1 MNMAAKRKNADLWR
15 SGIVAYT
22 IDGDVAVPGL
32 INEAIHSLNEPFALT
47 SRHIE
52 CRSNA
57 RQLTGYPTT
66 DADDETVAGVKVRQ
80 GQL

>member
-1 MNMAAKRKNADLWR
+1 MNMATKRENADLWR

-32 INEAIHSLNEPFALT
+32 SNEAIHSLNEPFALT

-57 RQLTGYPTT
+57 RQLQPIQQLMPTT
-66 DADDETVAGVKVRQ
+66 RPWPG
-80 GQL
+80 